1 MDWHGPKRSPMVQ
14 NSQKSIICCSILQ
27 FISRGA
33 LNSIPWSWFQRLSN
47 KRPSAGFGWGVPSL
61 PFFLKVLSQQHLI
74 AWKKNPKSKTTFIK
88 IFEVIYFFPL
98 FLCCCK
104 GVESVKSANFNARG
118 IEITNFRSPQ
128 PCFFPRFSRSP
139 FSRRSWRDQRLRDDP
154 WCHFCYFNRRWR
166 RLWWGQQHWLSPT

>member
-1 MDWHGPKRSPMVQ
+1 MDQHGPKQSPMIQ
-14 NSQKSIICCSILQ
+14 NKQKSIISCSILQ
-27 FISRGA
+27 FIRRGA

-47 KRPSAGFGWGVPSL
+47 NRPSAGFGWGVPSL
-61 PFFLKVLSQQHLI
+61 PFFLKVFSQQHLI
-74 AWKKNPKSKTTFIK
+74 AEKKNPKSKTTFIE

-128 PCFFPRFSRSP
+128 LTDRTD
-139 FSRRSWRDQRLRDDP
+139 RRNWGIKKINDASHGDQPD
-154 WCHFCYFNRRWR
+154 WSNR
-166 RLWWGQQHWLSPT
+166 

>member
-1 MDWHGPKRSPMVQ
+1 MDRHGPKRSPMVQ
-14 NSQKSIICCSILQ
+14 NSQKSIISCSILQ
-27 FISRGA
+27 FIRRGA

-61 PFFLKVLSQQHLI
+61 PFFLKVFSQQHLI
-74 AWKKNPKSKTTFIK
+74 AEKKNLKSKTTFIE

-128 PCFFPRFSRSP
+128 LTD
-139 FSRRSWRDQRLRDDP
+139 RRTD
-154 WCHFCYFNRRWR
+154 
-166 RLWWGQQHWLSPT
+166 SPTDGRTDPLIEMRGRI

>member
-1 MDWHGPKRSPMVQ
+1 MDRHGPKRSPMVQ
-14 NSQKSIICCSILQ
+14 NSQKSIISCSILQ
-27 FISRGA
+27 FIRRGA
-33 LNSIPWSWFQRLSN
+33 LNSIPWSWFQCLSN

-61 PFFLKVLSQQHLI
+61 PFFLKVFSQQHLI
-74 AWKKNPKSKTTFIK
+74 AEKKNPKSKTTFIE

-128 PCFFPRFSRSP
+128 LAERLTDCRTDGRLSDGWRTVWVMTNCLAERGFPE
-139 FSRRSWRDQRLRDDP
+139 
-154 WCHFCYFNRRWR
+154 N
-166 RLWWGQQHWLSPT
+166 